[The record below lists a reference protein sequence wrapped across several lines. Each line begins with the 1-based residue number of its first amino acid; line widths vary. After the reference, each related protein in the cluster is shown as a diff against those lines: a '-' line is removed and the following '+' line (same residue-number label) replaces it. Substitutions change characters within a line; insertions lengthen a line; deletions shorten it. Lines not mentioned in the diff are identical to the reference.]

1 MISLVTINKGG
12 TIKTENIKK
21 VNIDELYK
29 KAKLRKNDN
38 FKKRNTWK
46 TEQFWVSVYAKTDG
60 RAGSENKY
68 ELPPPI
74 DKELYFG
81 VMVAIKHKNKIPKN
95 EEVVNFTKEEWLKV
109 YEKCMGGFED
119 LGDSSE
125 EEEEEE
131 IPAHLRTKSGY
142 MKDGFVVDDD
152 EEEDE
157 DEDEDEEEEDI
168 GDEDEEDEED
178 DEDDEGEID
187 ESSGDESNVSDSG
200 TNNNE
205 KKSKSNKNEENE
217 ENDDILEDIGSELS
231 EEDYD
236 YN

>member
-12 TIKTENIKK
+12 VIKTENIKK

-46 TEQFWVSVYAKTDG
+46 TEDFWVSVYAKTDG

-81 VMVAIKHKNKIPKN
+81 IMVAIKHKNKIPKN
-95 EEVVNFTKEEWLKV
+95 EEVVKFTKEEWLKV

-157 DEDEDEEEEDI
+157 DEDEDEGEDEHEHE
-168 GDEDEEDEED
+168 DEDEHEHDE
-178 DEDDEGEID
+178 I
-187 ESSGDESNVSDSG
+187 SGDESYVSDSE

-205 KKSKSNKNEENE
+205 KKSKSNKNEEN
-217 ENDDILEDIGSELS
+217 DDILEEIGSELS

>member
-1 MISLVTINKGG
+1 MISLVIIDKKGSLK
-12 TIKTENIKK
+12 TEKIKTMDIE
-21 VNIDELYK
+21 ELYK
-29 KAKLRKNDN
+29 KAKLRKKDN

-46 TEQFWVSVYAKTDG
+46 TDKYWVSIYAKKDG

-74 DKELYFG
+74 DKDLYFG
-81 VMVAIKHKNKIPKN
+81 VMVVVKHKNKIPKN

-119 LGDSSE
+119 LGDTSE

-131 IPAHLRTKSGY
+131 IPAHLRTKAGY

-152 EEEDE
+152 SDG
-157 DEDEDEEEEDI
+157 DDDDNNDDDDDDSDDDDVDVDVDVDVDDDDDVDVDDVDVDVAKGGDKDEEE
-168 GDEDEEDEED
+168 
-178 DEDDEGEID
+178 
-187 ESSGDESNVSDSG
+187 
-200 TNNNE
+200 NNL
-205 KKSKSNKNEENE
+205 
-217 ENDDILEDIGSELS
+217 DILEDIGSELS

-236 YN
+236 YK

>member
-1 MISLVTINKGG
+1 MISLVIIDKKGSLK
-12 TIKTENIKK
+12 TEKIKT
-21 VNIDELYK
+21 IDIEELYK
-29 KAKLRKNDN
+29 KAKLRKKDN

-46 TEQFWVSVYAKTDG
+46 TDKYWVSIYAKKDG

-74 DKELYFG
+74 DKDLYFG
-81 VMVAIKHKNKIPKN
+81 VMVVVKHKNKIPKN

-119 LGDSSE
+119 LGDTSE

-131 IPAHLRTKSGY
+131 IPEHLRTKAGY

-152 EEEDE
+152 SDGDDDDDSDDDDDVDVDVDSVDDVDVDSVDDVDVDDVDVDVAKGGDKDEEDSKSK
-157 DEDEDEEEEDI
+157 DEEE
-168 GDEDEEDEED
+168 
-178 DEDDEGEID
+178 
-187 ESSGDESNVSDSG
+187 
-200 TNNNE
+200 NNL
-205 KKSKSNKNEENE
+205 
-217 ENDDILEDIGSELS
+217 DILEDIGSELS

-236 YN
+236 YK